1 MGAALFF
8 KKTIP
13 AVTSVPASAL
23 NAVLG
28 RRMAP
33 MNSARRAIYS
43 RRLSSFRSRIPLL
56 VIKAMMPPGLARSRD
71 LMKK

>member
-1 MGAALFF
+1 MGTARFF
-8 KKTIP
+8 KKTIS

-28 RRMAP
+28 KRMAP

-43 RRLSSFRSRIPLL
+43 RRLSSFRSRMPLL
-56 VIKAMMPPGLARSRD
+56 VIKEMTPPGLARSRD